1 MPCPTVLP
9 ATDFS
14 ELLGRRV
21 PVVAAPSGD
30 ATVVHGVGWDAN
42 GGPVWQACLGVQW
55 HPEWLSAADPAMQG
69 IFDAFVAACK

>member
-21 PVVAAPSGD
+21 PVVAAPLGD
-30 ATVVHGVGWDAN
+30 ATVVNGVGGDAN
-42 GGPVWQACLGVQW
+42 GGPVWQA
-55 HPEWLSAADPAMQG
+55 
-69 IFDAFVAACK
+69 